1 MDNYAYAEPAVVY
14 GIRVEDPRAA
24 VLVKRVLNISLLSG
38 VVGVCSSIYYNSQ
51 KDIPSNQTSE
61 MKLGGIIFSILLALA
76 VPACGYFGAKQRDK
90 GLRKFSLFPQP
101 CIFCL

>member
-24 VLVKRVLNISLLSG
+24 ILVKRVLNISILSG
-38 VVGVCSSIYYNSQ
+38 LLVICSNIYTYSNDTFSQDNTNKQQQLASSIV
-51 KDIPSNQTSE
+51 
-61 MKLGGIIFSILLALA
+61 GILIALL

-90 GLRKFSLFPQP
+90 GLRKFCLFP
-101 CIFCL
+101 